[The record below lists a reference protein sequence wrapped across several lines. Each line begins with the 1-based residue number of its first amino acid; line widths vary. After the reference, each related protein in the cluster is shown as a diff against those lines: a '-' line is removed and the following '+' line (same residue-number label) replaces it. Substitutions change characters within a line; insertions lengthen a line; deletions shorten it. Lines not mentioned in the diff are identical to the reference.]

1 MTDERLPASDDE
13 FSEEELE
20 EEAQAPTPPSEQD
33 GPKGLRQKLS
43 RVEKE
48 NRSLREQV
56 MKSHL
61 EALGLRQDI
70 GLGKAIFK
78 EYSGDFS
85 LEAIRSYAADE
96 YGHDSGTAP
105 VEPPE
110 VAIAEKVAGMHA
122 VSTSVIPQ
130 PPTDQAAEAVAKMHD
145 PEATRDDAVAS
156 LNAKVDQ
163 FGREQYPH
171 AYPKQ

>member
-1 MTDERLPASDDE
+1 MTDERLPN
-13 FSEEELE
+13 EEEFGEEGE
-20 EEAQAPTPPSEQD
+20 EEAQAPPSATTQET
-33 GPKGLRQKLS
+33 PKGLRDRLS
-43 RVEKE
+43 RAEKE

-56 MKSHL
+56 MTSHL
-61 EALGLRQDI
+61 EALGLRRDI

-85 LEAIRSYAADE
+85 LEAIRTYAAEE
-96 YGHDSGTAP
+96 YGHDSGTSP

-110 VAIAEKVAGMHA
+110 VAIAEKVAGMNA
-122 VSTSVIPQ
+122 VSTSVIPP
-130 PPTDQAAEAVAKMHD
+130 PPTDEAAELVAKMHD
-145 PEATRDDAVAS
+145 PEATRDDAVNS
-156 LNAKVDQ
+156 LNAKLDQ